1 MAVSNQ
7 NIVRIGVRDT
17 FDKSHTYC
25 LMHID
30 SLQEA
35 MCNLKGETLKLWL
48 YCNKNQDNY
57 QFELS
62 QKALQDWGLKK
73 DAYQTAKK
81 KLVELGYLVPASEDS
96 NILIFYESPLSEKQT
111 KLVKPVE
118 SGFQIESE
126 KPTNQSE
133 KQTMIAEEIGS
144 EKPTS
149 SEIQTKLET
158 SESEKPTKCLG
169 KMSEK
174 PTTLSGFPTSQS
186 EKAQRNNT
194 IVHDSTL
201 KDSTNTTFDERE
213 EERSDSYP
221 TISRDVVEQ
230 IFVNPEYLEG
240 GLIKNGDKIFRLE
253 N

>member
-7 NIVRIGVRDT
+7 NIVRVGTRDA

-30 SLQEA
+30 SLQAA

-48 YCNKNQDNY
+48 YCNKNQDGY

-62 QKALQDWGLKK
+62 QKALQEWGLKK

-81 KLVELGYLVPASEDS
+81 KLMELGYLVPASEDS
-96 NILIFYESPLSEKQT
+96 NVLIFYETL
-111 KLVKPVE
+111 
-118 SGFQIESE
+118 SE
-126 KPTNQSE
+126 KPTN
-133 KQTMIAEEIGS
+133 
-144 EKPTS
+144 PTES
-149 SEIQTKLET
+149 VFQIQSEIQTKIET

-194 IVHDSTL
+194 IVHNSTL
-201 KDSTNTTFDERE
+201 KDSTNITFGENE
-213 EERSDSYP
+213 GEQSDSYP
-221 TISRDVVEQ
+221 TIQREVVEQ
-230 IFVNPEYLEG
+230 ILG
-240 GLIKNGDKIFRLE
+240 KTL
-253 N
+253 

>member
-7 NIVRIGVRDT
+7 NIVRIGTRDA

-30 SLQEA
+30 SLQAA

-48 YCNKNQDNY
+48 YCNKNQDGY

-62 QKALQDWGLKK
+62 QKALQEWGLKK

-81 KLVELGYLVPASEDS
+81 KLMELGYLVPASEDS
-96 NILIFYESPLSEKQT
+96 NVLIFYETL
-111 KLVKPVE
+111 
-118 SGFQIESE
+118 SE
-126 KPTNQSE
+126 KPTNQIES
-133 KQTMIAEEIGS
+133 
-144 EKPTS
+144 
-149 SEIQTKLET
+149 KLET

-174 PTTLSGFPTSQS
+174 PTTLSGFQTSQS

-194 IVHDSTL
+194 IVHNSTL
-201 KDSTNTTFDERE
+201 KDSTNMTF
-213 EERSDSYP
+213 
-221 TISRDVVEQ
+221 
-230 IFVNPEYLEG
+230 G
-240 GLIKNGDKIFRLE
+240 E
-253 N
+253 NLA

>member
-7 NIVRIGVRDT
+7 NIVRVGTRDA

-30 SLQEA
+30 SLQAA

-48 YCNKNQDNY
+48 YCNKNQDGY

-62 QKALQDWGLKK
+62 QKALQEWGLKK

-81 KLVELGYLVPASEDS
+81 KLIKLGYLVPASEDS
-96 NILIFYESPLSEKQT
+96 NVLIFYETL
-111 KLVKPVE
+111 
-118 SGFQIESE
+118 SE
-126 KPTNQSE
+126 KPTNPTESVFQIQSE

-194 IVHDSTL
+194 IVHNSTL
-201 KDSTNTTFDERE
+201 KDSTNMAFGENE
-213 EERSDSYP
+213 EEQSDLYP

>member
-7 NIVRIGVRDT
+7 NIVRIGTRDA

-30 SLQEA
+30 SLQAA

-48 YCNKNQDNY
+48 YCNKNQDGY

-62 QKALQDWGLKK
+62 QKALQEWGLKK

-81 KLVELGYLVPASEDS
+81 KLMELGYLVPASEDS
-96 NILIFYESPLSEKQT
+96 NVLIFYETLSEKPTNPTESVFQIQSEKQT
-111 KLVKPVE
+111 K
-118 SGFQIESE
+118 QSE
-126 KPTNQSE
+126 KP
-133 KQTMIAEEIGS
+133 TMIAEEIGS

-174 PTTLSGFPTSQS
+174 PTTLSGFQTSQS

-194 IVHDSTL
+194 IVHNSTL
-201 KDSTNTTFDERE
+201 KDSTNMTFGENE
-213 EERSDSYP
+213 GEQSNSYP
-221 TISRDVVEQ
+221 TIQREVVEQ
-230 IFVNPEYLEG
+230 IFVHPEYIGKDLV
-240 GLIKNGDKIFRLE
+240 KNGDKIFKLVE
-253 N
+253 

>member
-25 LMHID
+25 LMHVD

-35 MCNLKGETLKLWL
+35 MRNLKGETLKLWL

-111 KLVKPVE
+111 KLVKPVG
-118 SGFQIESE
+118 SGFQIQSE

-158 SESEKPTKCLG
+158 SESEKPT
-169 KMSEK
+169 
-174 PTTLSGFPTSQS
+174 TLSGFPTSQS

-194 IVHDSTL
+194 IVHDST
-201 KDSTNTTFDERE
+201 NTTFGERE

>member
-7 NIVRIGVRDT
+7 NIVRVGTRDA

-30 SLQEA
+30 SLQAA

-48 YCNKNQDNY
+48 YCNKNQDGY

-62 QKALQDWGLKK
+62 QKALQEWGLKK

-81 KLVELGYLVPASEDS
+81 KLMELGYLVPASEDS
-96 NILIFYESPLSEKQT
+96 NVLIFYETL
-111 KLVKPVE
+111 
-118 SGFQIESE
+118 SE
-126 KPTNQSE
+126 KPTM
-133 KQTMIAEEIGS
+133 TVEEIG
-144 EKPTS
+144 

-174 PTTLSGFPTSQS
+174 PTTLSGFPTS
-186 EKAQRNNT
+186 
-194 IVHDSTL
+194 
-201 KDSTNTTFDERE
+201 
-213 EERSDSYP
+213 
-221 TISRDVVEQ
+221 
-230 IFVNPEYLEG
+230 
-240 GLIKNGDKIFRLE
+240 
-253 N
+253 

>member
-7 NIVRIGVRDT
+7 NIVRVGTRDA

-30 SLQEA
+30 SLQAA

-48 YCNKNQDNY
+48 YCNKNQDGY

-62 QKALQDWGLKK
+62 QKALQEWGLKK

-81 KLVELGYLVPASEDS
+81 KLMELGYLVPASEDS
-96 NILIFYESPLSEKQT
+96 NVLIFYETL
-111 KLVKPVE
+111 
-118 SGFQIESE
+118 SE
-126 KPTNQSE
+126 KPTNPTESVFQI
-133 KQTMIAEEIGS
+133 QS
-144 EKPTS
+144 EKPTKQ
-149 SEIQTKLET
+149 SEIQTKIET

-174 PTTLSGFPTSQS
+174 PTMLSGFPTSQS

-201 KDSTNTTFDERE
+201 KDSTNMIFGERE
-213 EERSDSYP
+213 EERNDSYP

>member
-7 NIVRIGVRDT
+7 NIVRVGTRDA

-30 SLQEA
+30 SLQAA

-48 YCNKNQDNY
+48 YCNKNQDGY

-62 QKALQDWGLKK
+62 QKALQEWGLKK

-81 KLVELGYLVPASEDS
+81 KLMELGYLVPASEDS
-96 NILIFYESPLSEKQT
+96 NVLIFYETLSEKPT
-111 KLVKPVE
+111 NPTE
-118 SGFQIESE
+118 SVFQIESE
-126 KPTNQSE
+126 K
-133 KQTMIAEEIGS
+133 QTMTVEEIGS

-149 SEIQTKLET
+149 SEIPTKLET

-194 IVHDSTL
+194 IVHNSTL
-201 KDSTNTTFDERE
+201 KDSTNTTFDENE
-213 EERSDSYP
+213 EKQSDPYP
-221 TISRDVVEQ
+221 IISRDVVEQ

-253 N
+253 NF

>member
-7 NIVRIGVRDT
+7 NIVRVGTRDA

-30 SLQEA
+30 SLQAA

-48 YCNKNQDNY
+48 YCNKNQDGY

-62 QKALQDWGLKK
+62 QKALQEWGLKK

-81 KLVELGYLVPASEDS
+81 KLMELGYLVPASEDS
-96 NILIFYESPLSEKQT
+96 NVLIFYETL
-111 KLVKPVE
+111 
-118 SGFQIESE
+118 SE
-126 KPTNQSE
+126 KPTNPIESVFQI
-133 KQTMIAEEIGS
+133 Q
-144 EKPTS
+144 
-149 SEIQTKLET
+149 SEIQTKIET

-174 PTTLSGFPTSQS
+174 PTMLSGFPTSQS

-201 KDSTNTTFDERE
+201 KDSTNMIFGERE
-213 EERSDSYP
+213 EERNDSYP
-221 TISRDVVEQ
+221 TISRDVDICESGV
-230 IFVNPEYLEG
+230 FRG
-240 GLIKNGDKIFRLE
+240 GGDKIFRLE

>member
-7 NIVRIGVRDT
+7 NIVRVGTRDT

-30 SLQEA
+30 SLQAA

-48 YCNKNQDNY
+48 YCNKNQDGY

-62 QKALQDWGLKK
+62 QKALQEWGLKK

-81 KLVELGYLVPASEDS
+81 KLMELGYLVPASEDS
-96 NILIFYESPLSEKQT
+96 NVLIFYETL
-111 KLVKPVE
+111 
-118 SGFQIESE
+118 SE
-126 KPTNQSE
+126 KPTNPTESVFQIQSEKPTKQSE
-133 KQTMIAEEIGS
+133 KQTITGEEIGS

-149 SEIQTKLET
+149 SEIQTKIET

-174 PTTLSGFPTSQS
+174 PTMLSGFPTSQS

-201 KDSTNTTFDERE
+201 KDSTNMIFGERE
-213 EERSDSYP
+213 EERNDSYP

>member
-7 NIVRIGVRDT
+7 NIVRIGTRAT

-30 SLQEA
+30 SLQAA

-48 YCNKNQDNY
+48 YCNKNQDGY

-62 QKALQDWGLKK
+62 QKALQEWGLKK

-81 KLVELGYLVPASEDS
+81 KLMELGYLVPASEDS
-96 NILIFYESPLSEKQT
+96 NVLIFYETL
-111 KLVKPVE
+111 
-118 SGFQIESE
+118 SE
-126 KPTNQSE
+126 KPTN
-133 KQTMIAEEIGS
+133 
-144 EKPTS
+144 PTES
-149 SEIQTKLET
+149 VFQI
-158 SESEKPTKCLG
+158 ESEKPTKCLG
-169 KMSEK
+169 KISEK

-194 IVHDSTL
+194 IVHNSTL
-201 KDSTNTTFDERE
+201 KDSTNTIFDKRE

>member
-25 LMHID
+25 LMHVD

-35 MCNLKGETLKLWL
+35 MRNLKGETLKLWL

-111 KLVKPVE
+111 KLVKPVG
-118 SGFQIESE
+118 SGFQI
-126 KPTNQSE
+126 QSE

>member
-7 NIVRIGVRDT
+7 NIVRVGTRDA

-30 SLQEA
+30 SLQAA

-48 YCNKNQDNY
+48 YCNKNQNGY

-62 QKALQDWGLKK
+62 QKALQEWGLKK

-81 KLVELGYLVPASEDS
+81 KLMELGYLVPASEDS
-96 NILIFYESPLSEKQT
+96 NVLIFCETL
-111 KLVKPVE
+111 
-118 SGFQIESE
+118 SE
-126 KPTNQSE
+126 KPTNPTESVFQIQSE
-133 KQTMIAEEIGS
+133 KQTMIVEEIGS

-149 SEIQTKLET
+149 SEFQMKIET

-194 IVHDSTL
+194 IVHNSTL
-201 KDSTNTTFDERE
+201 KDSTNMIFGESE
-213 EERSDSYP
+213 EEQSDSYP
-221 TISRDVVEQ
+221 TIQRE
-230 IFVNPEYLEG
+230 FVHPEYIG
-240 GLIKNGDKIFRLE
+240 KGLVKNGDKIFKLVE
-253 N
+253 

>member
-7 NIVRIGVRDT
+7 NIVRVGTRDA

-30 SLQEA
+30 SLQAA

-48 YCNKNQDNY
+48 YCNKNQDGY

-62 QKALQDWGLKK
+62 QKALQEWGLKK

-81 KLVELGYLVPASEDS
+81 KLMELGYLVPASEDS
-96 NILIFYESPLSEKQT
+96 NVLIFYETL
-111 KLVKPVE
+111 
-118 SGFQIESE
+118 SE
-126 KPTNQSE
+126 KPTN
-133 KQTMIAEEIGS
+133 
-144 EKPTS
+144 PTES
-149 SEIQTKLET
+149 VFQIQSEIQTKLET

-194 IVHDSTL
+194 IVHNSTL
-201 KDSTNTTFDERE
+201 KDSTNTTFDENE
-213 EERSDSYP
+213 EEQSDFYP
-221 TISRDVVEQ
+221 T
-230 IFVNPEYLEG
+230 
-240 GLIKNGDKIFRLE
+240 
-253 N
+253 

>member
-7 NIVRIGVRDT
+7 NIVRVGTRDA

-30 SLQEA
+30 SLQAA

-48 YCNKNQDNY
+48 YCNKNQDGY

-62 QKALQDWGLKK
+62 QKALQEWGLKK

-81 KLVELGYLVPASEDS
+81 KLMELGYLVPASEDS
-96 NILIFYESPLSEKQT
+96 NVLIFYETL
-111 KLVKPVE
+111 
-118 SGFQIESE
+118 SE
-126 KPTNQSE
+126 KPTN
-133 KQTMIAEEIGS
+133 
-144 EKPTS
+144 PTES
-149 SEIQTKLET
+149 VFQIQSEIQTKIET

-174 PTTLSGFPTSQS
+174 PTMLSGFPTNQS

-201 KDSTNTTFDERE
+201 KDSTNMIFGERE
-213 EERSDSYP
+213 EERNDSYP

-240 GLIKNGDKIFRLE
+240 GLIKNGDKIFK
-253 N
+253 

>member
-7 NIVRIGVRDT
+7 NIVRVGTRDA

-30 SLQEA
+30 SLQAA

-48 YCNKNQDNY
+48 YCNKNQDGY

-62 QKALQDWGLKK
+62 QKALQEWGLKK

-81 KLVELGYLVPASEDS
+81 KLMELGYLVPASEDS
-96 NILIFYESPLSEKQT
+96 NVLIFCETLSEKPINPTESVFQIQSEKQT
-111 KLVKPVE
+111 K
-118 SGFQIESE
+118 
-126 KPTNQSE
+126 QSE
-133 KQTMIAEEIGS
+133 KQTMIVEEIGS

-149 SEIQTKLET
+149 SEFQMKIET

-194 IVHDSTL
+194 IVHNSTL
-201 KDSTNTTFDERE
+201 KDSTNMIFGESE
-213 EERSDSYP
+213 EEQSDSYP
-221 TISRDVVEQ
+221 TIQREVVEQ
-230 IFVNPEYLEG
+230 IFVHPEYIG
-240 GLIKNGDKIFRLE
+240 KGLVKNGDKIFKLVE
-253 N
+253 

>member
-7 NIVRIGVRDT
+7 NIVRIGTRDA

-30 SLQEA
+30 SLQAA

-48 YCNKNQDNY
+48 YCNKNQDGY

-62 QKALQDWGLKK
+62 QKALQEWGLKK

-81 KLVELGYLVPASEDS
+81 KLMELGYLVPASEDS
-96 NILIFYESPLSEKQT
+96 NVLIFYETLSEK
-111 KLVKPVE
+111 P
-118 SGFQIESE
+118 
-126 KPTNQSE
+126 
-133 KQTMIAEEIGS
+133 TMIAEEIGS

-194 IVHDSTL
+194 IVHNSTL
-201 KDSTNTTFDERE
+201 KDSTNMTFGENE
-213 EERSDSYP
+213 GEQSNSYP
-221 TISRDVVEQ
+221 TIQREVVEQ
-230 IFVNPEYLEG
+230 IFVHPEYIGKDLV
-240 GLIKNGDKIFRLE
+240 KNGDKIFKLVE
-253 N
+253 

>member
-7 NIVRIGVRDT
+7 NIVRVGTRDA

-30 SLQEA
+30 SLQAA

-48 YCNKNQDNY
+48 YCNKNQDGY

-62 QKALQDWGLKK
+62 QKALQEWGLKK

-81 KLVELGYLVPASEDS
+81 KLMELGYLVPASEDS
-96 NILIFYESPLSEKQT
+96 NVLIFYETL
-111 KLVKPVE
+111 
-118 SGFQIESE
+118 SE
-126 KPTNQSE
+126 KPTN
-133 KQTMIAEEIGS
+133 
-144 EKPTS
+144 PTES
-149 SEIQTKLET
+149 VFQIQTKIET

-174 PTTLSGFPTSQS
+174 PTMLSGFPTSQS

-201 KDSTNTTFDERE
+201 KDSTNMIFGERE
-213 EERSDSYP
+213 EERNDSYP
-221 TISRDVVEQ
+221 TISRESGV
-230 IFVNPEYLEG
+230 
-240 GLIKNGDKIFRLE
+240 FRGRSY
-253 N
+253 

>member
-7 NIVRIGVRDT
+7 NIVRIGTRDT

-30 SLQEA
+30 SLQAA

-48 YCNKNQDNY
+48 YCNKNQDGY

-62 QKALQDWGLKK
+62 QKALQEWGLKK

-118 SGFQIESE
+118 SEFQIQSE

-133 KQTMIAEEIGS
+133 KQIMIGS

-194 IVHDSTL
+194 IVHNSIL
-201 KDSTNTTFDERE
+201 KDNTN
-213 EERSDSYP
+213 YP
-221 TISRDVVEQ
+221 TIQRAVVDQ
-230 IFVNPEYLEG
+230 IFVNPEYMGEDLVR
-240 GLIKNGDKIFRLE
+240 NGDKIFRLID
-253 N
+253 

>member
-25 LMHID
+25 LMHVD

-35 MCNLKGETLKLWL
+35 MRNLKGETLKLWL

-81 KLVELGYLVPASEDS
+81 KLVELGYLVSASEDS

-118 SGFQIESE
+118 SGFQI
-126 KPTNQSE
+126 Q
-133 KQTMIAEEIGS
+133 
-144 EKPTS
+144 

-158 SESEKPTKCLG
+158 SESEKPTKCL
-169 KMSEK
+169 KNR
-174 PTTLSGFPTSQS
+174 
-186 EKAQRNNT
+186 QRCLDFRQ
-194 IVHDSTL
+194 VSL
-201 KDSTNTTFDERE
+201 KKHRE
-213 EERSDSYP
+213 
-221 TISRDVVEQ
+221 IIQ
-230 IFVNPEYLEG
+230 
-240 GLIKNGDKIFRLE
+240 
-253 N
+253 

>member
-7 NIVRIGVRDT
+7 NIVRVGTRDA

-30 SLQEA
+30 SLQAA

-48 YCNKNQDNY
+48 YCNKNQDGY

-62 QKALQDWGLKK
+62 QKALQEWGLKK

-81 KLVELGYLVPASEDS
+81 KLMELGYLVPASEDS
-96 NILIFYESPLSEKQT
+96 NVLIFYETL
-111 KLVKPVE
+111 
-118 SGFQIESE
+118 SE
-126 KPTNQSE
+126 KPTNPTESVFQIQSE
-133 KQTMIAEEIGS
+133 KQTMTGEEIGS

-149 SEIQTKLET
+149 SEIPTKLET

-174 PTTLSGFPTSQS
+174 PTTLSEKQTSQS

-194 IVHDSTL
+194 IVHNSTL
-201 KDSTNTTFDERE
+201 KDSTNMTFGENE
-213 EERSDSYP
+213 GEQSDSYP
-221 TISRDVVEQ
+221 TIQREVVEQ
-230 IFVNPEYLEG
+230 IFVHPEYIGKDLV
-240 GLIKNGDKIFRLE
+240 KNGDKIFKLVE
-253 N
+253 

>member
-7 NIVRIGVRDT
+7 NIVRVGTRDA

-30 SLQEA
+30 SLQAA

-48 YCNKNQDNY
+48 YCNKNQDGY

-62 QKALQDWGLKK
+62 QKALQEWGLKK

-81 KLVELGYLVPASEDS
+81 KLMELGYLVPASEDS
-96 NILIFYESPLSEKQT
+96 NVLIFYETL
-111 KLVKPVE
+111 
-118 SGFQIESE
+118 SE
-126 KPTNQSE
+126 KPTNPTESVFQIQSE
-133 KQTMIAEEIGS
+133 KQTMTVEEIGS
-144 EKPTS
+144 EKPTL

-174 PTTLSGFPTSQS
+174 PTTLSGFQTSQS

-194 IVHDSTL
+194 IVHNSTL
-201 KDSTNTTFDERE
+201 KDSTNMTFGKNEGE
-213 EERSDSYP
+213 QSDSYP
-221 TISRDVVEQ
+221 TIQREVVEQ
-230 IFVNPEYLEG
+230 IFVHPEYIGKDLV
-240 GLIKNGDKIFRLE
+240 KNGDKIFKLVE
-253 N
+253 

>member
-7 NIVRIGVRDT
+7 NIVRVGTRDA

-30 SLQEA
+30 SLQAA

-48 YCNKNQDNY
+48 YCNKNQDGY

-62 QKALQDWGLKK
+62 QKALQEWGLKK

-81 KLVELGYLVPASEDS
+81 KLIELGYLVPASEDS
-96 NILIFYESPLSEKQT
+96 NVLIFYETLSEKPT
-111 KLVKPVE
+111 NPT
-118 SGFQIESE
+118 ESE
-126 KPTNQSE
+126 KPTKQSE
-133 KQTMIAEEIGS
+133 KQTMIVEEIGS

-149 SEIQTKLET
+149 SEIQTKIET

-194 IVHDSTL
+194 IVHNSTL
-201 KDSTNTTFDERE
+201 KDSTNMAFGENE
-213 EERSDSYP
+213 EEQSDLYP

>member
-7 NIVRIGVRDT
+7 NIVRVGTRDA

-30 SLQEA
+30 SLQAA

-48 YCNKNQDNY
+48 YCNKNQDGY

-62 QKALQDWGLKK
+62 QKALQEWGLKK

-81 KLVELGYLVPASEDS
+81 KLMELGYLVPVSEDS
-96 NILIFYESPLSEKQT
+96 NVLIFYETL
-111 KLVKPVE
+111 
-118 SGFQIESE
+118 SE
-126 KPTNQSE
+126 KPTNPTESVFQIQSE

-194 IVHDSTL
+194 IVHNSTL
-201 KDSTNTTFDERE
+201 KDSTNMAFGENE
-213 EERSDSYP
+213 EEQSDLYP
-221 TISRDVVEQ
+221 AISRDVVEQ

>member
-7 NIVRIGVRDT
+7 NIVRVGTRDA

-30 SLQEA
+30 SLQAA

-48 YCNKNQDNY
+48 YCNKNQDGY

-62 QKALQDWGLKK
+62 QKALQEWGLKK

-81 KLVELGYLVPASEDS
+81 KLMELGYLVPASEDS
-96 NILIFYESPLSEKQT
+96 NVLIFYETL
-111 KLVKPVE
+111 
-118 SGFQIESE
+118 SE
-126 KPTNQSE
+126 KPTNPIESVFQ
-133 KQTMIAEEIGS
+133 
-144 EKPTS
+144 
-149 SEIQTKLET
+149 IQTKIET

-174 PTTLSGFPTSQS
+174 PTMLSGFPTSQS

-201 KDSTNTTFDERE
+201 KDSTNMIFGERE
-213 EERSDSYP
+213 EERNDSYP
-221 TISRDVVEQ
+221 TISRDVDICESGV
-230 IFVNPEYLEG
+230 FRG
-240 GLIKNGDKIFRLE
+240 GSY
-253 N
+253 

>member
-7 NIVRIGVRDT
+7 NIVRVGTRDA

-30 SLQEA
+30 SLQAA

-48 YCNKNQDNY
+48 YCNKNQDGY

-62 QKALQDWGLKK
+62 QKALQEWGLKK

-81 KLVELGYLVPASEDS
+81 KLMELGYLVPASEDS
-96 NILIFYESPLSEKQT
+96 NVLIFYETL
-111 KLVKPVE
+111 
-118 SGFQIESE
+118 SE
-126 KPTNQSE
+126 KPTNPTESVFQIQSE
-133 KQTMIAEEIGS
+133 KQTMTVEEIGS
-144 EKPTS
+144 EKPTL

-194 IVHDSTL
+194 IVHNSTL
-201 KDSTNTTFDERE
+201 KDSTNMTFGKNEGE
-213 EERSDSYP
+213 QSDSYP
-221 TISRDVVEQ
+221 TIQREVVEQ
-230 IFVNPEYLEG
+230 IFVHPEYIGKDLV
-240 GLIKNGDKIFRLE
+240 KNGDKIFKLVE
-253 N
+253 